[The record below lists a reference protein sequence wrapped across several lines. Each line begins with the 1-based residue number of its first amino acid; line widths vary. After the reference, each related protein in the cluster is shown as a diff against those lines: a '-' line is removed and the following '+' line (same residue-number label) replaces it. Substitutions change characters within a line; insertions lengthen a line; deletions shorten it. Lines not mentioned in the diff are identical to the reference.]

1 MKLKVKEFE
10 DFSTDKGY
18 ASGIYLWVELGG
30 GIDAYSALCKN
41 GCDLGYEMA
50 RKIFNTY
57 GQAVA
62 ERIIDFENDTIEGFK
77 SKYLL
82 VGKTLASVT
91 DIDEKDDEYLI
102 SGESDLI
109 YLLMYGKP
117 KRKIFPDWYFTWQHY
132 SIRKWKF
139 VNWKNKNGK
148 SWREINEELG
158 LSRNALN
165 KRLNSFG
172 GWTMIDMICLCDLM
186 GARELLNVIYFK
198 TKEQRLKM
206 QKLIYGG
213 NTNE

>member
-1 MKLKVKEFE
+1 MELKVKEFE
-10 DFSTDKGY
+10 EFSAEKEYLNGLN
-18 ASGIYLWVELGG
+18 LWVELGG
-30 GIDAYSALCKN
+30 GFEAYGVICQGK
-41 GCDLGYEMA
+41 CRLGYEMA

-57 GQAVA
+57 GQAIA
-62 ERIIDFENDTIEGFK
+62 YQLIDFENDTIEGFK

-82 VGKTLASVT
+82 VGKNLASVT
-91 DIDEKDDEYLI
+91 DMDKKDDEYLT

-117 KRKIFPDWYFTWQHY
+117 KRKIFPNWYFSWQHY

-139 VNWKNKNGK
+139 MSWKKKNGK
-148 SWREINEELG
+148 SWGEITEELG
-158 LSRNALN
+158 ISRNALS

-186 GARELLNVIYFK
+186 GTRELFNVIYFK
-198 TKEQRLKM
+198 TKAQRLKM
-206 QKLIYGG
+206 QALIFGG